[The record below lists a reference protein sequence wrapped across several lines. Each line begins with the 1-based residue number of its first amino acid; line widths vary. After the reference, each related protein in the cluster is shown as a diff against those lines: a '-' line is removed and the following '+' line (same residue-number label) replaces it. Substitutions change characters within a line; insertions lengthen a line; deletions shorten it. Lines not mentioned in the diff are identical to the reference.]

1 MAVALRRL
9 CKRAQVQLKTGLQL
23 LLPASLVNIS
33 FSADS
38 SIFSEATSV
47 AWHRTMSALLKK
59 AVINR
64 VGQND
69 GDLIVPLAE
78 RLWGLS
84 VRKSSKEAILLIEF
98 YNAKTAILDPAR
110 FCPTSHNDLVN
121 LVSLLKTRSG
131 TSLKDLPSEVL
142 ANQHKH
148 AWLAGRSN
156 EAVLA
161 AMKFAASIWLM
172 SSTSGWSEDEILSE
186 FIQRNRPS
194 CTFSTSATNASEIQ
208 VTARGL
214 SQIAGIDILWTSDL
228 REHLKY
234 NPRQRILSLFRHGS
248 FLKERSNSGYP
259 QGFLQETAS
268 TMALLFPYGDSP
280 HKRWNRRIRRKA
292 EPDVEVGLATN
303 PSRDPQDYQYWGGHL
318 ISIQKTFDT
327 SKPGTLRQ
335 WIHDTRDGN
344 QFYTFWFAVFAI
356 FLTLLFGLIQSVT
369 GILQVIKD

>member
-1 MAVALRRL
+1 
-9 CKRAQVQLKTGLQL
+9 
-23 LLPASLVNIS
+23 
-33 FSADS
+33 
-38 SIFSEATSV
+38 
-47 AWHRTMSALLKK
+47 MSALLEK

-64 VGQND
+64 VDQKD
-69 GDLIVPLAE
+69 GDFIVPLAE
-78 RLWGLS
+78 RLWGLT
-84 VRKSSKEAILLIEF
+84 VGRNSKEAILLIEF

-121 LVSLLKTRSG
+121 LVSLLKTKSS
-131 TSLKDLPSEVL
+131 TPLKGLPVEVL

-156 EAVLA
+156 EAVQDAL
-161 AMKFAASIWLM
+161 KFAASIWLM
-172 SSTSGWSEDEILSE
+172 SSTSGWCENETLPV
-186 FIQRNRPS
+186 FIQRTRPS
-194 CTFSTSATNASEIQ
+194 GALSTGATIAPEIQ

-228 REHLKY
+228 KEHLKY
-234 NPRQRILSLFRHGS
+234 DPSQRILSLFRHAC

-259 QGFLQETAS
+259 QGFLRETAS

-280 HKRWNRRIRRKA
+280 QKRWNKRIRRRA

-303 PSRDPQDYQYWGGHL
+303 PFRDPHDYQYWGGHL
-318 ISIQKTFDT
+318 IGIQRAFDT
-327 SKPGTLRQ
+327 SKPGTVRQ

-344 QFYTFWFAVFAI
+344 QFYTFWFAVLAI
-356 FLTLLFGLIQSVT
+356 FLTPLFGLIQSVT